1 MGKNAETTQRG
12 ANEAFMKET
21 IQRNQTGRAQP
32 VGYSQ
37 SVVELN
43 SGPSRT
49 HPAATAKSGI
59 NHFTV
64 VCLVSTPLNESEAG
78 PDLVVMKMPQ
88 LFLCKIVLISII
100 TASLTQKQ
108 GGFYHKKVNI
118 SLTLIRRPGI

>member
-1 MGKNAETTQRG
+1 MRKKAETTQQG
-12 ANEAFMKET
+12 ANEEFMKEP
-21 IQRNQTGRAQP
+21 IQRNQTDKAQP

-43 SGPSRT
+43 SGPLRT
-49 HPAATAKSGI
+49 NPVATGESGI
-59 NHFTV
+59 NPFTV

>member
-1 MGKNAETTQRG
+1 MVVQNA
-12 ANEAFMKET
+12 
-21 IQRNQTGRAQP
+21 P
-32 VGYSQ
+32 VATSWLEG
-37 SVVELN
+37 VVELN
-43 SGPSRT
+43 TGPSRT

-64 VCLVSTPLNESEAG
+64 VCLVSSPLNESEAG

-100 TASLTQKQ
+100 TASLTQQKQ

>member
-1 MGKNAETTQRG
+1 MGKNAETTQQG

-43 SGPSRT
+43 SGPSKT
-49 HPAATAKSGI
+49 NPVATGESGI

-64 VCLVSTPLNESEAG
+64 VCLVSSPLNESEAG
-78 PDLVVMKMPQ
+78 ADLVVMETPQ

-100 TASLTQKQ
+100 TASLT
-108 GGFYHKKVNI
+108 
-118 SLTLIRRPGI
+118 